1 MISGLH
7 LRCGYSKARNKR
19 KKTILNTV
27 IPSVAKCLKQLSFL
41 EANMVTSVSGII
53 IQPPIIKKAICRESN
68 FHKAIK
74 IKVMLSDGRIKKAEK
89 TTTAILSIK
98 LVQLPNS
105 ESSLS
110 LFFLYAYST
119 VAIAIIRLRIIV
131 ISNLLSI

>member
-1 MISGLH
+1 
-7 LRCGYSKARNKR
+7 
-19 KKTILNTV
+19 
-27 IPSVAKCLKQLSFL
+27 
-41 EANMVTSVSGII
+41 
-53 IQPPIIKKAICRESN
+53 
-68 FHKAIK
+68 
-74 IKVMLSDGRIKKAEK
+74 MLSDGRIKKAEK